1 MTRTA
6 QELLDD
12 VVARLAPDPA
22 ANPLVP
28 RLADGTANRSAITAL
43 ALEQRSVIPADR
55 RSFLHLAARS
65 ADAGESECEAFF
77 RTLAEGETLAFD
89 RLGALVAACGVD
101 KADADA
107 YEPRA
112 GCQAYPAY
120 VAWLALNGTPV
131 DVVLALTANF
141 VSWGAYCATLADALP
156 AHYGFSE
163 EACGFFAF
171 FAEPAPDLERQA
183 LAAVRAGMGHG
194 LDATGFA
201 LRHGQLLQRYEAMFW
216 ETLADPARGL

>member
-1 MTRTA
+1 MARTA
-6 QELLDD
+6 QELLDG

-28 RLADGTANRSAITAL
+28 RLANGTAHRSVITAL

-55 RSFLHLAARS
+55 RSFLHLAERS
-65 ADAGESECEAFF
+65 ADAGETECAAFF

-120 VAWLALNGTPV
+120 VAWLALNGAPV

-141 VSWGAYCATLADALP
+141 ASWGSYCATLADALP
-156 AHYGFSE
+156 AHYGFTA
-163 EACGFFAF
+163 EAVGFFAF
-171 FAEPAPDLERQA
+171 FAGPAPDLERQA
-183 LAAVRAGMGHG
+183 LDAVRAGMARG
-194 LDATGFA
+194 LDADGAA
-201 LRHGQLLQRYEAMFW
+201 LRHGKLLQRYEAMFW
-216 ETLADPARGL
+216 ETLADLSYSQ